1 MYYIERLYRFFEELK
16 ENNDRAWFADNRARY
31 DELRSL
37 WMADLDRMIQLMAGT
52 DPSLRGQTARSS
64 AYRIYRDTRFS
75 NDKTPFKLFFSAAV
89 SGRGRKVCR
98 AGYYL
103 HMGLPGT
110 FDSGLYG
117 GIWQPDSRMLNKLRH
132 AMVDNI
138 EEFTEIINSPAML
151 REFPGWCGDSLRT
164 APKGWD
170 RNHPH
175 IGLLRLK
182 DIGKFHACDR
192 NFFLDPAWPERAARL
207 FGILKPLND
216 FLNYS
221 IDE

>member
-1 MYYIERLYRFFEELK
+1 MYYVERLYRFFEELK
-16 ENNDRAWFADNRARY
+16 ENNDRTWFAANRERY
-31 DELRSL
+31 DELRAL
-37 WMADLDRMIQLMAGT
+37 WMADLDRMIAVMAEH

-75 NDKTPFKLFFSAAV
+75 PDKTPFKLYFSAAV
-89 SGRGRKVCR
+89 TDRGRKSCR

-103 HMGLPGT
+103 HMGLPGAL
-110 FDSGLYG
+110 DSGLYG
-117 GIWQPDSRMLNKLRH
+117 GVWQPDSRMLTKLRH

-138 EEFTEIINSPAML
+138 EEFTEIIDSPAML
-151 REFPGWCGDSLRT
+151 REFPGWCGDRLRT

-170 RNHPH
+170 RNHPQ
-175 IGLLRLK
+175 IELLRLK

-192 NFFLDPAWPERAARL
+192 AFFLDPSWPERAANL
-207 FGILKPLND
+207 FGILKPFND